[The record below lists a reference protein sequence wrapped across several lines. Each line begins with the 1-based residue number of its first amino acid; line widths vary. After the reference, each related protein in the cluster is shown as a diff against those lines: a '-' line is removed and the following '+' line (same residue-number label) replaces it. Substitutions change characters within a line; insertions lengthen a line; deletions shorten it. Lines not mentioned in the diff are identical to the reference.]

1 MERESQSAHT
11 RLIEALQANL
21 PKANFYRFCQ
31 LLEFAQP
38 SAAPLGA
45 TLTPKDDP
53 VRFRP
58 HPGMGFPVSELK
70 RVEWDE
76 QHPERPPT
84 IRTTFLG
91 LYGVDSPLPTSYL
104 DDIAQRRE
112 GHEALEAFLD
122 IFNHRILT
130 QFYRIWRKY
139 SYPAS
144 FEAGG
149 RDNTSQCLLGLI
161 GLGVP
166 GAAKHIATPISRFL
180 ALLSTMRMPTRTAEG
195 IVSLVKLLS
204 PETHAEVRAHY
215 PQRVAIRQRVSLGGK
230 RAVNLSQRQVLGKS
244 AIDANSQL
252 ELTLYPATPE
262 QAKAWMENGQL
273 HSDLLVLLRVYLG
286 WRCTARLRLRVPRSA
301 LPSAMLGSRE
311 VLLGRNSVL
320 SIKKSQGAIF
330 NVACDGPV
338 GSGQDVRHKKNMS
351 QSGLPQDITIHLG
364 IYRGLE
370 PNTVKREAI
379 DGGYHF

>member
-11 RLIEALQANL
+11 RLIAVLQESL

-31 LLEFAQP
+31 LLEFAQGDVP
-38 SAAPLGA
+38 PLGS

-58 HPGMGFPVSELK
+58 HPGMGFPASEIK
-70 RVEWDE
+70 GVEWNE
-76 QHPERPPT
+76 QRPELPPT
-84 IRTTFLG
+84 VRTTFLG

-144 FEAGG
+144 FEPGG

-166 GAAKHIATPISRFL
+166 GAAKQIATPISRFL

-195 IVSLVKLLS
+195 IVALVKLLS
-204 PETHAEVRAHY
+204 PETRAEVRAHY
-215 PQRVAIRQRVSLGGK
+215 PQRVAINQRVVLGGK
-230 RAVNLSQRQVLGKS
+230 TPVNLSQRQVLGKS
-244 AIDANSQL
+244 AIDANSQF

-273 HSDLLVLLRVYLG
+273 HADLMVLLRVYLG
-286 WRCTARLRLRVPRSA
+286 WRCTARLRLRVPRSV
-301 LPSAMLGSRE
+301 LPAATLGSRE
-311 VLLGRNSVL
+311 VMLGRNSLL
-320 SIKKSQGAIF
+320 SLKKSPGAIF
-330 NVACDGPV
+330 N
-338 GSGQDVRHKKNMS
+338 KKNHS
-351 QSGLPQDITIHLG
+351 QSGLPEDVTVHLG